1 MSEMPPGLAA
11 ELETLQRKHA
21 QYPEG
26 RYFVPL
32 ANARRKAGDLHKAET
47 LLREGMEIHPEY
59 LSAYIVLGRC
69 LEDRG
74 DAAEAEEQFRRVLS
88 RDPQNLVAL
97 QHLGEIAARD
107 GRREDAARWYH
118 ELIGADPMN
127 DGARARLAELEAEEP
142 EAVSSETPEED
153 QRWEGEGG
161 LAREVRDD
169 EELGAGEDAGEL
181 SDRLPAELDPE
192 EPLIGAADRDGSPT
206 DEAEARVPSSADD
219 AGEVEDE
226 VHAGVEEPEE
236 GDSEVE
242 LGNGGPS
249 DEDRDD
255 EAPFEPVGREEEPGP
270 AETDREASWGA
281 PLEVEDDA
289 GEAEDE
295 SHARVE
301 GPEERELEVE
311 LGNGGPSDEDRD
323 DEARFEP
330 VGREEEPGP
339 AETDREASWG
349 APLEVE
355 YDASEAKDEVH
366 TGVEGPEERDSE
378 EELGNGGPSEEDRV
392 DEAPFEPVGR
402 EEEPGPAETD
412 REAPWGA
419 PLEVEDD
426 AVGMGPADSDSTL
439 HDDDEVEVGVV
450 TETIATIYARQGL
463 YDRAAAVYRKLLKE
477 RGDEPHLRERLAEV
491 ERAMAD
497 QDRPESE
504 ASSAESEESDASYAP
519 VEEFSGDEGGAGRD
533 EGRYAVA
540 DYSPSAPTPAEER
553 GVTPPEESDADL
565 WASEEP
571 ETELAEEAGY
581 VGAEDFAPAVVGGGD
596 RDAEREPTGE
606 EDSAESLPIGS
617 YLRRLLAWT
626 PPPHPEEDGAEESAD
641 EGGQDSAGPTR
652 PAGAESGYAEA
663 GVEAEEGA
671 TGDATAME
679 GAPDSFTTEDLVEGL
694 PDPASESAQEDVDPE
709 GEVPSDE
716 EELWLA
722 PPPEEETGREPSGS
736 HTPEGG
742 HSVETFAERSDT
754 GLEEVVS
761 PSEGEAVGEEP
772 EGAGSGPGEETKKET
787 KEETKEETDDD
798 LQSFQAWL
806 KSLKR

>member
-301 GPEERELEVE
+301 GPEER
-311 LGNGGPSDEDRD
+311 
-323 DEARFEP
+323 
-330 VGREEEPGP
+330 
-339 AETDREASWG
+339 
-349 APLEVE
+349 
-355 YDASEAKDEVH
+355 
-366 TGVEGPEERDSE
+366 DSE

-426 AVGMGPADSDSTL
+426 AVGMGPADSDSTP

>member
-169 EELGAGEDAGEL
+169 EEPGAGEDAGEL

-249 DEDRDD
+249 DEGRDD

-270 AETDREASWGA
+270 AETDREAS
-281 PLEVEDDA
+281 
-289 GEAEDE
+289 
-295 SHARVE
+295 
-301 GPEERELEVE
+301 
-311 LGNGGPSDEDRD
+311 
-323 DEARFEP
+323 
-330 VGREEEPGP
+330 
-339 AETDREASWG
+339 
-349 APLEVE
+349 
-355 YDASEAKDEVH
+355 
-366 TGVEGPEERDSE
+366 
-378 EELGNGGPSEEDRV
+378 
-392 DEAPFEPVGR
+392 
-402 EEEPGPAETD
+402 
-412 REAPWGA
+412 WGA

-641 EGGQDSAGPTR
+641 EGGQDSAGPMR